1 MDGQGDHCSFGKGWP
16 VCRQQ
21 CQKHVE
27 IGGIEGVVIVGGWRL
42 ELGFIWVLV
51 LSLLVY
57 SGWDDSE
64 VGLGFIRKLYISMH
78 LSRKLLS
85 REIVAGLDRKV

>member
-1 MDGQGDHCSFGKGWP
+1 VHVKSSWMDKAITVPLEKGGLYADSNA
-16 VCRQQ
+16 
-21 CQKHVE
+21 KN
-27 IGGIEGVVIVGGWRL
+27 
-42 ELGFIWVLV
+42 
-51 LSLLVY
+51 Y